1 MTLQLLRHVSVFLAI
16 DHLFGP
22 ADEETLGFPAPGIF
36 PRAGL
41 EGRF

>member
-1 MTLQLLRHVSVFLAI
+1 MTRQLLRHVSVFLAI
-16 DHLFGP
+16 DHRFGP
-22 ADEETLGFPAPGIF
+22 ADEEALGFPAPRIF